1 MNKMER
7 LPEWKQ
13 DTPREQLVALLS
25 SIAGHN
31 SVLRDDY
38 FAADVT
44 LQYQNKID
52 QYSKEALCI
61 LRYWSDLSKW

>member
-1 MNKMER
+1 MER

-13 DTPREQLVALLS
+13 DTPREQIVALLA
-25 SIAGHN
+25 SIAEHN
-31 SVLRDDY
+31 SVLRGDY

-52 QYSKEALCI
+52 QYSKEALLI
-61 LRYWSDLSKW
+61 LRNWPDLDKW